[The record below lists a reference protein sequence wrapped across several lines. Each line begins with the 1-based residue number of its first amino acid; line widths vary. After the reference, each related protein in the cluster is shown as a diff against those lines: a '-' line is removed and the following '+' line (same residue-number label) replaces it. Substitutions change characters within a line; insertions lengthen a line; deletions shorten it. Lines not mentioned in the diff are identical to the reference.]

1 MKNKL
6 AAACALGILILASGN
21 VYSDDKDKDK
31 DKGNR
36 HERFSTRL
44 SSFNEVHF
52 NAGPPATL
60 RGAIS
65 SGAKGSFKATLDK
78 VANVIHY
85 ELRFE
90 GLESDVQ
97 QAHIHFG
104 QRHTVGGIVIWL
116 CETTAQ
122 PAPAAVAALT
132 PDCFTTNARAN
143 TVVGTIVP
151 AQVLAQTAQGID
163 AGQFDEIVRAIRA
176 GAAYANVH
184 TATFTPGEI
193 RGQIR
198 RGEHRD

>member
-31 DKGNR
+31 R

-65 SGAKGSFKATLDK
+65 SVAKGSFKATLD
-78 VANVIHY
+78 NSTSTIGY
-85 ELRFE
+85 ELTYE
-90 GLESDVQ
+90 GLESDITQ
-97 QAHIHFG
+97 SHIHFG

-116 CETTAQ
+116 CQTPGT
-122 PAPAAVAALT
+122 PAPAAVAAAT
-132 PDCFTTNARAN
+132 PFCPGLRSGKVT
-143 TVVGTIVP
+143 GTIVA

-163 AGQFDEIVRAIRA
+163 AGEFDEIVRALRA
-176 GAAYANVH
+176 GATYANVH

-193 RGQIR
+193 RGQVR
-198 RGEHRD
+198 PSENRD